1 MLDQSNHPPDHL
13 SPETSAWFSGVASQY
28 QLENHHVKLLTLAA
42 EAWDRAQ
49 SARLALQ
56 EYGLIYYDRFS
67 QPKSRPETAILRDSV
82 TTFARLLRE
91 LDLDCEAPTDRS
103 RPPALQSNRR

>member
-1 MLDQSNHPPDHL
+1 MLDQQNHPPDHL
-13 SPETSAWFSGVASQY
+13 STETAAWFSGVASQY

-42 EAWDRAQ
+42 ESWDRAQ
-49 SARLALQ
+49 QARLALQ
-56 EYGLIYYDRFS
+56 EHGLVYYDRFS
-67 QPKSRPETAILRDSV
+67 QPKSRPEATILRDSV

-91 LDLDCEAPTDRS
+91 LDLDCEPLADRS

>member
-13 SPETSAWFSGVASQY
+13 SPETSAWFSGVASQF

-49 SARLALQ
+49 QARLALQ
-56 EYGLIYYDRFS
+56 EHGLVYYDRFS
-67 QPKSRPETAILRDSV
+67 QPKSRPEATILRDSV

-91 LDLDCEAPTDRS
+91 LDLDCEAPADRS

>member
-13 SPETSAWFSGVASQY
+13 TPETAAWFSGVASQY

-42 EAWDRAQ
+42 ESWDRAQ
-49 SARLALQ
+49 EARLALQ

-82 TTFARLLRE
+82 TTFARPLRE